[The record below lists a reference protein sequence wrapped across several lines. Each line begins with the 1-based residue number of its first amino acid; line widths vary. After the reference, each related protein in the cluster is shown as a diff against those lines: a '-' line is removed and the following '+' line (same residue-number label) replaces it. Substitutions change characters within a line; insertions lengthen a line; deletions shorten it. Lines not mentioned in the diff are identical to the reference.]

1 MTDRSRMTF
10 NYCWLYPQEF
20 FIFCRESLAFFRLCT
35 CWTDKVRQLNL
46 NKTLKR
52 RLVKT
57 VIYSF
62 WTVRTK
68 KYHKVHERTR
78 KDLKGPER
86 IWKHQEG
93 PERAKMD
100 LKGHERPKKDLEGLD
115 RTIMVRLVNSSLR
128 KGLLDLN
135 GHGRILELKRFYQK
149 VQSTQHPIWSSEVMF

>member
-1 MTDRSRMTF
+1 MTF

-135 GHGRILELKRFYQK
+135 SHGRILELKRFYLK
-149 VQSTQHPIWSSEVMF
+149 VHSTQHLRRESH